1 MLIIVF
7 YFWEKDLETIFSFFL
22 KKKKLS
28 GKSFGNN
35 FSLEIRTFIIVFSEI
50 WKPVLNRTPPSRPQ
64 INNLKIEA
72 MRSRTLLPA
81 QMTERGGEVAKK
93 IYHLRRVW
101 VHLAI
106 LISFLVE
113 LGMLAIIP
121 FQTRIRKHKPNLYI
135 FTI

>member
-1 MLIIVF
+1 MLIIFF
-7 YFWEKDLETIFSFFL
+7 YFWENDLETNFSFK

-28 GKSFGNN
+28 GKSFRNK

-93 IYHLRRVW
+93 IYHLRHVW